1 MLDVNSAAVFAVERP
16 VPLNDF
22 EQVRIINAINA
33 IFFFAFKN
41 PVNDSKIL
49 DMVQF
54 TNLD

>member
-1 MLDVNSAAVFAVERP
+1 MLDVKSAAGFAVERP
-16 VPLNDF
+16 ITLNDF
-22 EQVRIINAINA
+22 EGIRTINAINA
-33 IFFFAFKN
+33 YFFAFKN

>member
-16 VPLNDF
+16 IPLNDF

-33 IFFFAFKN
+33 NFFFAFKN
-41 PVNDSKIL
+41 PVNNSKIL
-49 DMVQF
+49 DMLQF